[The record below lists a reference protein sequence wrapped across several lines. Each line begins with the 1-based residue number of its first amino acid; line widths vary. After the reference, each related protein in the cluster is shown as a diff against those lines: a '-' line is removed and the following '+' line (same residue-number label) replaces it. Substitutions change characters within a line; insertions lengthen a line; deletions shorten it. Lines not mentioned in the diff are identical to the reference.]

1 MHNRAFLIAV
11 VVIAILAVVV
21 GVISVAGARVPAYA
35 VKAIVLDKGV
45 VDNWFEIRV
54 LEQTKGK
61 TSLLGD
67 RLIVRALKT
76 TMAYNKSNAKQK
88 VATWLSKVQTNDT
101 VSVLGEYKKT
111 DGTIWSDK
119 IVNRSR

>member
-1 MHNRAFLIAV
+1 MHNRAFLITV
-11 VVIAILAVVV
+11 VVIAVLAVVV

-45 VDNWFEIRV
+45 ADNWFEIRV

-67 RLIVRALKT
+67 RLIIRVLKT
-76 TMAYNKSNAKQK
+76 TLAYNKSNAKQK